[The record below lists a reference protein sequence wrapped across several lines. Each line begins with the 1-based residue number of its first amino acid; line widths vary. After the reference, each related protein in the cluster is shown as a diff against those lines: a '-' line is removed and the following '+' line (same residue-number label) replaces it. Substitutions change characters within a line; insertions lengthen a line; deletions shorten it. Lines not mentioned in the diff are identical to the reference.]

1 MIMKKLFYFITL
13 FYCSFTFAQSPIS
26 DTAFV
31 LPKNGKFYLVNR
43 IDYDDNS
50 YFEKMTMIGDTAQF
64 YISAL
69 QKFESTANSFANFVN
84 GSYFYSKE
92 ITGAIR
98 ENNGIT
104 QITGKSPI
112 DSLGLQTFEHLSDST
127 FRWVIN
133 TGAGAIPITWNKAA
147 NGSLRYTVQGST
159 AKVLFG
165 FGKSLI
171 RLNAFPTTGNFLDLY
186 WDEGRKL
193 YVSQDGKSIV
203 RRLVLNR

>member
-1 MIMKKLFYFITL
+1 MNKILILLAFCTSIL
-13 FYCSFTFAQSPIS
+13 NAQSPIF
-26 DTAFV
+26 DTAYV
-31 LPKNGKFYLVNR
+31 ISKNSKFYLLNR
-43 IDYDDNS
+43 IEYDDDS
-50 YFEKMTMIGDTAQF
+50 YYEKVTIIGDTAQF

-69 QKFESTANSFANFVN
+69 QKFESTANSYANFVN

-92 ITGAIR
+92 ITGAIK
-98 ENNGIT
+98 ENTGIT

-133 TGAGAIPITWNKAA
+133 TGTGAIPITWNISA
-147 NGSLRYTVQGST
+147 NSSLRYTVQGTTSR
-159 AKVLFG
+159 VLYG

-171 RLNAFPTTGNFLDLY
+171 RLNGFPTTGNFLDLY

-193 YVSQDGKSIV
+193 YVSQDGKSVI
-203 RRLVLNR
+203 RRLLLNR

>member
-1 MIMKKLFYFITL
+1 MKRILILLAFCTSVL
-13 FYCSFTFAQSPIS
+13 NAQSPVF
-26 DTAFV
+26 DTAYV
-31 LPKNGKFYLVNR
+31 ISKNSKFYFLNR
-43 IDYDDNS
+43 IEYDDDS
-50 YFEKMTMIGDTAQF
+50 YYEKVTIIGDTAQF
-64 YISAL
+64 YLSAL
-69 QKFESTANSFANFVN
+69 QKFESTANSYANFIN

-92 ITGAIR
+92 ITGALR
-98 ENNGIT
+98 ENTGIT

-112 DSLGLQTFEHLSDST
+112 DSLGLQTFEHLDDEN

-133 TGAGAIPITWNKAA
+133 TGTGAIPITWNKAT
-147 NGSLRYTVQGST
+147 NGSLRYTVQGTT
-159 AKVLFG
+159 ARVLYG

-171 RLNAFPTTGNFLDLY
+171 RLNGFPTTGNFLDLY

>member
-1 MIMKKLFYFITL
+1 MNKILILLAFCTSIL
-13 FYCSFTFAQSPIS
+13 NAQSPIF
-26 DTAFV
+26 DTAYV
-31 LPKNGKFYLVNR
+31 ISKNSKFYFLNR
-43 IDYDDNS
+43 IEYDDDS
-50 YFEKMTMIGDTAQF
+50 YFEKVTIIGDTSQF

-69 QKFESTANSFANFVN
+69 QKFESTANSYANFVN

-92 ITGAIR
+92 ITGAIK
-98 ENNGIT
+98 ENIGIT

-112 DSLGLQTFEHLSDST
+112 DSLGLQTFEHLNDST

-133 TGAGAIPITWNKAA
+133 TSTGTIPITWNKAA

-159 AKVLFG
+159 AKVLYG

-171 RLNAFPTTGNFLDLY
+171 RLTGFPTTGNFLDMY

-193 YVSQDGKSIV
+193 YVSQDGKSII
-203 RRLVLNR
+203 RRLVMNR

>member
-1 MIMKKLFYFITL
+1 MKRILILLAFCTTL
-13 FYCSFTFAQSPIS
+13 LNAQSPIF
-26 DTAFV
+26 DTAYV
-31 LPKNGKFYLVNR
+31 ISKNSKFYFLNR
-43 IDYDDNS
+43 IEYDDDS
-50 YFEKMTMIGDTAQF
+50 YYEKVTIIGDTAQF
-64 YISAL
+64 YLSAL
-69 QKFESTANSFANFVN
+69 QKFESTANSYANFVN

-92 ITGAIR
+92 ITGALR
-98 ENNGIT
+98 ENTGIT

-112 DSLGLQTFEHLSDST
+112 DSLGLQTFEHLDDEN

-133 TGAGAIPITWNKAA
+133 TGTGAIPITWNKAA
-147 NGSLRYTVQGST
+147 NGSLRYTVQGT
-159 AKVLFG
+159 AARVLYG

-171 RLNAFPTTGNFLDLY
+171 RLNGFPTTGNFLDLY